1 MENWFEAEFIL
12 LKVLKLQP
20 SELDKLEFYRAEIL
34 MENLKSF
41 NEEEESGRKKE
52 QEQQEI
58 PNTSSDAERM
68 MRNAQ
73 KSMPTMQTPSMPNF
87 KMPNLPNFKL

>member
-1 MENWFEAEFIL
+1 LENWFEAEFIL

-34 MENLKSF
+34 MENLKQF
-41 NEEEESGRKKE
+41 NEEEEGGRKKE
-52 QEQQEI
+52 QEQQEM

-73 KSMPTMQTPSMPNF
+73 KSMSAIQTPSMPNF